1 MAAPPD
7 PIPSVHVVTDLE
19 QLKLLSDPLRLR
31 ILEPL
36 CREARTTKQV
46 AEILGE
52 SPTKL
57 YHHIDLLEKAGL
69 IRLEET
75 RQKRGTLEKY
85 YRAVATSFRA
95 GLEVFSGTGE
105 ADDSWASMGAE
116 ALASAVEE
124 ARGIDVG
131 RYSDDEPVMFVSARV
146 QGSRAEVEAIRDRLE
161 SALEELTAG
170 KPDSDESESDADRLD
185 YRLVLGLF
193 PLDPSLER

>member
-1 MAAPPD
+1 MPP
-7 PIPSVHVVTDLE
+7 VHVVTDLE
-19 QLKLLSDPLRLR
+19 QLKLLADPLRLR

-85 YRAVATSFRA
+85 YRAVAGSFRA
-95 GLEVFSGTGE
+95 GLEVFSG
-105 ADDSWASMGAE
+105 ADDAEDSWAAMGAS
-116 ALASAVEE
+116 ALSTAVEE
-124 ARGIDVG
+124 ARSIEVG
-131 RYSDDEPVMFVSARV
+131 RYPEDEPVMFVSARI
-146 QGSRAEVEAIRDRLE
+146 QGSRSEVEEIRDRLE
-161 SALEELTAG
+161 ALLEAVTVGTES
-170 KPDSDESESDADRLD
+170 SDEDLSDTEKVD
-185 YRLVLGLF
+185 YRLVVGLF
-193 PLDPSLER
+193 PLEPSADR